1 MSFRGEK
8 SINKNP
14 REQEEY
20 IMSKRVGIVGAGVTP
35 FKGTWTEKT
44 YYELA
49 QMATREA
56 VFNAQIEIK
65 DVDAAF
71 YGIYN
76 DIFERA
82 AIPEHAIHGLL
93 GMQNKFGVRITTGG
107 ATGAYTM
114 SAAHAYLAAGRFKT
128 ALVLGVE
135 KATDCFDFSSMSAT
149 PEVIKSIG
157 WSGDS
162 FFEQPIGWS
171 ASDSYAEVV
180 LGYMDEHPE
189 DLKPEITA
197 QISAQLSQQVKGNKY
212 AQRQFDQVTPEE
224 VMNSRMVVYPFKEL
238 EICVYTEGAAALILA
253 EEESAKA
260 ISRTNGTPIVWITGV
275 GEANEHSF
283 AGKRHKDMS
292 RIMSDYYASHRAY
305 EMAGI
310 KDPRK
315 SVDIIE
321 LHDAFVH
328 QLEISMAEFGFV
340 PLGRADSLIEEGL
353 MTPGGRYSVNP
364 SGGLIYCGH
373 AVGASNIMSAWSA
386 RNELVKKNL
395 KTALVHGTGSTVAQY
410 TACLIFEHE

>member
-1 MSFRGEK
+1 M
-8 SINKNP
+8 P
-14 REQEEY
+14 
-20 IMSKRVGIVGAGVTP
+20 KRVGIVGAGVTP
-35 FKGTWTEKT
+35 FKGTWREKT

-56 VFNAQIEIK
+56 IKDSQIDIQ

-71 YGIYN
+71 YAIYN
-76 DIFERA
+76 DIFERT
-82 AIPEHAIHGLL
+82 AIPEHAIHGLC
-93 GMQNKFGVRITTGG
+93 GMQNKFGIRITTGG

-162 FFEQPIGWS
+162 FFEQGIGWS
-171 ASDSYAEVV
+171 ASDSYAEIV
-180 LGYMDEHPE
+180 LGYMDQYPD
-189 DLKPEITA
+189 DLKPHITA
-197 QISAQLSQQVKGNKY
+197 QISAQLSRQVRDNTY

-224 VMNSRMVVYPFKEL
+224 VLNSRLVVYPFREL

-253 EEESAKA
+253 EEETAKA
-260 ISRTNGTPIVWITGV
+260 ISQSSGKPVVWITGV

-283 AGKRHKDMS
+283 AGKKQKDMT

-310 KDPRK
+310 ESPIG
-315 SVDIIE
+315 SIDIIE

-328 QLEISMAEFGFV
+328 QLEISMAEFGLV
-340 PLGRADSLIEEGL
+340 PLGRADSLIEDGL
-353 MTPGGRYSVNP
+353 MLPGGKYLVNP
-364 SGGLIYCGH
+364 CGGLIYCGH

-386 RNELVKKNL
+386 RNELIKRQL
-395 KTALVHGTGSTVAQY
+395 KSALVHGTGSTIAQY
-410 TACLIFEHE
+410 TACLILEHE

>member
-1 MSFRGEK
+1 
-8 SINKNP
+8 
-14 REQEEY
+14 
-20 IMSKRVGIVGAGVTP
+20 MSKRVGIIGAGVTP
-35 FKGTWTEKT
+35 FKGTWREKT

-56 VFNAQIEIK
+56 IKDAGIEIR

-76 DIFERA
+76 DIFERT

-93 GMQNKFGVRITTGG
+93 GMQNKFGIRITNGG

-180 LGYMDEHPE
+180 LAYMDEYPG
-189 DLKPEITA
+189 DLKPEVTA
-197 QISAQLSQQVKGNKY
+197 RISSLLSEQVRNNNY

-224 VMNSRMVVYPFKEL
+224 VINSRLVVYPFKEL
-238 EICVYTEGAAALILA
+238 EICVYTEGAAALIFA
-253 EEESAKA
+253 EEETAKA
-260 ISRTNGTPIVWITGV
+260 ISENTGNPVVWITGV
-275 GEANEHSF
+275 GEANESSF
-283 AGKRHKDMS
+283 AGKNQKNMS

-305 EMAGI
+305 DMAGI
-310 KDPRK
+310 KDPVK
-315 SVDIIE
+315 SIDIVE

-328 QLEISMAEFGFV
+328 QLEISMAEFGLV
-340 PLGRADSLIEEGL
+340 PLGNADSLIEDGL
-353 MTPGGRYSVNP
+353 MTAGGRYVVNP
-364 SGGLIYCGH
+364 CGGLIYCGH

-386 RNELVKKNL
+386 RNELIKRDL
-395 KTALVHGTGSTVAQY
+395 KTALVHGTGSTIAQY
-410 TACLIFEHE
+410 TACLVLEHE

>member
-1 MSFRGEK
+1 
-8 SINKNP
+8 
-14 REQEEY
+14 
-20 IMSKRVGIVGAGVTP
+20 MSKRVGIVGAGVTP
-35 FKGTWTEKT
+35 FKGTWREKT

-56 VFNAQIEIK
+56 VK
-65 DVDAAF
+65 DARIDVQEVEAAF

-76 DIFERA
+76 DIFQRA
-82 AIPEHAIHGLL
+82 AIPEHAIHGLC
-93 GMQNKFGVRITTGG
+93 GMQNKFGIRITTGG

-114 SAAHAYLAAGRFKT
+114 SAAHAYLAAGRYKT

-135 KATDCFDFSSMSAT
+135 KSTDCFDFSSMSAT

-162 FFEQPIGWS
+162 FFEQGIGWS

-180 LGYMDEHPE
+180 LGYMDENPG

-197 QISAQLSQQVKGNKY
+197 QISSQLSRHVKDNPY

-224 VMNSRMVVYPFKEL
+224 VLNSRLVVYPFREL
-238 EICVYTEGAAALILA
+238 EICVYSEGAAALILA
-253 EEESAKA
+253 EEDTAKA
-260 ISRTNGTPIVWITGV
+260 IAKNNGTPVVWITGL

-283 AGKRHKDMS
+283 VGKNQKDMS

-310 KDPRK
+310 SDPTK
-315 SVDIIE
+315 SIQIVE

-328 QLEISMAEFGFV
+328 QLEISMAEFGLA
-340 PLGRADSLIEEGL
+340 PLGRADALIEEGL
-353 MTPGGRYSVNP
+353 MTPGGRYVVNP
-364 SGGLIYCGH
+364 CGGLIYCGH

-386 RNELVKKNL
+386 RNELIKRNL
-395 KTALVHGTGSTVAQY
+395 RTALVHGTGSTIAQY
-410 TACLIFEHE
+410 TACQIFEHE

>member
-1 MSFRGEK
+1 
-8 SINKNP
+8 
-14 REQEEY
+14 
-20 IMSKRVGIVGAGVTP
+20 MSKRVGIIGAGVTP
-35 FKGTWTEKT
+35 FKGTWREKT

-56 VFNAQIEIK
+56 VKDAQI
-65 DVDAAF
+65 DVQDMDAAF
-71 YGIYN
+71 YAIYN
-76 DIFERA
+76 DIFERT

-93 GMQNKFGVRITTGG
+93 GMQNNFGIRITNGG

-180 LGYMDEHPE
+180 LAYKDEYPD

-197 QISAQLSQQVKGNKY
+197 RISAQLSQQVRGNQY

-224 VMNSRMVVYPFKEL
+224 VLNSRLVAYPFREL
-238 EICVYTEGAAALILA
+238 EICVYSEGAAALIMA
-253 EEESAKA
+253 EEETAKA
-260 ISRTNGTPIVWITGV
+260 ISRNSGKPVVWITGL

-283 AGKRHKDMS
+283 AGKNQKDMS
-292 RIMSDYYASHRAY
+292 RILSDYLASHRAY

-310 KDPRK
+310 EDPTK
-315 SVDIIE
+315 SIQLVE

-328 QLEISMAEFGFV
+328 QLEISMAEFGLA
-340 PLGRADSLIEEGL
+340 PLGRADALIEEDL
-353 MTPGGRYSVNP
+353 MTPGGKYVVNP
-364 SGGLIYCGH
+364 CGGLIYCGH

-386 RNELVKKNL
+386 RNELIDRKL
-395 KTALVHGTGSTVAQY
+395 DTALVHGTGSTVAQY
-410 TACLIFEHE
+410 GVCMILEHE

>member
-1 MSFRGEK
+1 MQAVK
-8 SINKNP
+8 DA
-14 REQEEY
+14 
-20 IMSKRVGIVGAGVTP
+20 GIAI
-35 FKGTWTEKT
+35 
-44 YYELA
+44 
-49 QMATREA
+49 Q
-56 VFNAQIEIK
+56 
-65 DVDAAF
+65 DVDSAF

-76 DIFERA
+76 DIFERT

-93 GMQNKFGVRITTGG
+93 GMQNKFGIRITNGG

-114 SAAHAYLAAGRFKT
+114 SAAHAYIVAGRFKT

-180 LGYMDEHPE
+180 LAYMDENPG
-189 DLKPEITA
+189 DLKPEVTA
-197 QISAQLSQQVKGNKY
+197 KISSLLSEQVRNNKY

-224 VMNSRMVVYPFKEL
+224 VINSRLVVYPFKEL
-238 EICVYTEGAAALILA
+238 EICNTGNPV
-253 EEESAKA
+253 
-260 ISRTNGTPIVWITGV
+260 VWITGV
-275 GEANEHSF
+275 GEANESSF
-283 AGKRHKDMS
+283 AGKNQKNMS

-310 KDPRK
+310 ADPTE
-315 SVDIIE
+315 SIDIVE

-328 QLEISMAEFGFV
+328 QLEISMAEFGLV
-340 PLGRADSLIEEGL
+340 PLGNADSLIEDGL
-353 MTPGGRYSVNP
+353 ITAGGKYLVNP
-364 SGGLIYCGH
+364 CGGLIYCGH

-386 RNELVKKNL
+386 RNELIKRDL
-395 KTALVHGTGSTVAQY
+395 KTALVHGTGSTIAQY
-410 TACLIFEHE
+410 TACMVLEHE

>member
-1 MSFRGEK
+1 MSRK
-8 SINKNP
+8 
-14 REQEEY
+14 
-20 IMSKRVGIVGAGVTP
+20 VGIVGAAVTP
-35 FKGTWTEKT
+35 FKATWREKT

-56 VFNAQIEIK
+56 VKDAGIPIQ

-82 AIPEHAIHGLL
+82 AIPEHAIHGLV
-93 GMQNKFGVRITTGG
+93 GMQNKFGIRITTGG
-107 ATGAYTM
+107 ATGAYTI

-135 KATDCFDFSSMSAT
+135 KCTDCFDFSSMSAT

-180 LGYMDEHPE
+180 LAYMDEHPG

-197 QISAQLSQQVKGNKY
+197 QISSLLSEHVKDNPY

-224 VMNSRMVVYPFKEL
+224 VMNSRLVVYPFREL

-253 EEESAKA
+253 EEDTAKA
-260 ISRTNGTPIVWITGV
+260 ISKTNGTPIVWITGL

-283 AGKRHKDMS
+283 AGKNHKDMS
-292 RIMSDYYASHRAY
+292 RIMSDYYASRRAY

-310 KDPRK
+310 SDPTEAIGI
-315 SVDIIE
+315 VE

-328 QLEISMAEFGFV
+328 QLEISMAEFGLV
-340 PLGRADSLIEEGL
+340 PLGRADSLIEDGL
-353 MTPGGRYSVNP
+353 MLDGGKYLVNRC
-364 SGGLIYCGH
+364 GGLIYCGH

-386 RNELVKKNL
+386 RKELLKKGQRHSPGARNRQHGG
-395 KTALVHGTGSTVAQY
+395 AVHMLHDFGA
-410 TACLIFEHE
+410 

>member
-1 MSFRGEK
+1 MSRK
-8 SINKNP
+8 
-14 REQEEY
+14 
-20 IMSKRVGIVGAGVTP
+20 VGIVGAAVTP
-35 FKGTWTEKT
+35 FKATWREKT

-56 VFNAQIEIK
+56 VKDAGIPVQEI
-65 DVDAAF
+65 DAAF

-82 AIPEHAIHGLL
+82 AIPEHAIHGLV
-93 GMQNKFGVRITTGG
+93 GMQNKFGIRITTGG
-107 ATGAYTM
+107 ATGAYTI

-135 KATDCFDFSSMSAT
+135 KCTDCFDFSSMSAT

-180 LGYMDEHPE
+180 LAYMDEHPG

-197 QISAQLSQQVKGNKY
+197 RISSLLSEHVKDNPY

-224 VMNSRMVVYPFKEL
+224 VMNSRLIVYPFREL
-238 EICVYTEGAAALILA
+238 EICVYSEGAAALILA
-253 EEESAKA
+253 EEDTAKA
-260 ISRTNGTPIVWITGV
+260 ISKANGTPIIWITGL

-283 AGKRHKDMS
+283 AGKNHKDMS
-292 RIMSDYYASHRAY
+292 RIMSDYYASRRAY

-310 KDPRK
+310 SDPTE
-315 SVDIIE
+315 SIGIVE

-328 QLEISMAEFGFV
+328 QLEISMAEFGLV

-353 MTPGGRYSVNP
+353 MLDGGKYLVNRC
-364 SGGLIYCGH
+364 GGLIYCGH

-386 RNELVKKNL
+386 RKELLKKRRGI
-395 KTALVHGTGSTVAQY
+395 ALVHGTGSTVAQF
-410 TACLIFEHE
+410 TCCMILEHE

>member
-1 MSFRGEK
+1 MSR
-8 SINKNP
+8 
-14 REQEEY
+14 
-20 IMSKRVGIVGAGVTP
+20 RVGIVGAGVTP
-35 FKGTWTEKT
+35 FKGSWKEKT

-56 VFNAQIEIK
+56 VKDAQIPVQ
-65 DVDAAF
+65 DLDAAF

-76 DIFERA
+76 DIFERT
-82 AIPEHAIHGLL
+82 AIPEHAIHGLC
-93 GMQNKFGVRITTGG
+93 GMQNKFGIRITTGG

-180 LGYMDEHPE
+180 LAYMDEHPN
-189 DLKPEITA
+189 DLKPHITA
-197 QISAQLSQQVKGNKY
+197 KISAQLSEQVRSNRY

-224 VMNSRMVVYPFKEL
+224 VLNSRLVVYPFREL
-238 EICVYTEGAAALILA
+238 EICVYSEGAAALIMA
-253 EEESAKA
+253 EEETALA
-260 ISRTNGTPIVWITGV
+260 ISKNTGNPVVWITGL

-283 AGKRHKDMS
+283 AGKNQKIMS
-292 RIMSDYYASHRAY
+292 RIMSDYYAAQRAY

-310 KDPRK
+310 ADPK
-315 SVDIIE
+315 QSIQIVE

-328 QLEISMAEFGFV
+328 QLEITMAEFGLV
-340 PLGRADSLIEEGL
+340 PLGQADSLIEDGL
-353 MTPGGRYSVNP
+353 MTPGGKYLVNP
-364 SGGLIYCGH
+364 CGGLIYCGH

-386 RNELVKKNL
+386 RTELVKRKLN
-395 KTALVHGTGSTVAQY
+395 TALVHGTGSTIAQY
-410 TACLIFEHE
+410 TACMILERE

>member
-1 MSFRGEK
+1 M
-8 SINKNP
+8 P
-14 REQEEY
+14 
-20 IMSKRVGIVGAGVTP
+20 KRVGIVGAAVTP
-35 FKGTWTEKT
+35 FKGRWVEKT

-56 VFNAQIEIK
+56 VQDAQIPIQ
-65 DVDAAF
+65 DVDAGF

-82 AIPEHAIHGLL
+82 AIPEHAIHGLC
-93 GMQNKFGVRITTGG
+93 GMQNKFGIRISTGG

-135 KATDCFDFSSMSAT
+135 KSTDCFDFSSMSAT

-180 LGYMDEHPE
+180 LAYMDEYPG
-189 DLKPEITA
+189 DLKPQITA
-197 QISAQLSQQVKGNKY
+197 QISAQLSEQVRNNKY
-212 AQRQFDQVTPEE
+212 AQRQFDQVTPQE
-224 VMNSRMVVYPFKEL
+224 VLHSRLVVYPFREL
-238 EICVYTEGAAALILA
+238 EICVYSEGAAALIMA
-253 EEESAKA
+253 EEETARA
-260 ISRTNGTPIVWITGV
+260 ISKNTGKPVVWITGV

-283 AGKRHKDMS
+283 AGKNQKIMS

-310 KDPRK
+310 VDPRE
-315 SVDIIE
+315 SIQIIE

-328 QLEISMAEFGFV
+328 QLEITMAEFGFV
-340 PLGRADSLIEEGL
+340 PLGRADALIEDGL
-353 MTPGGRYSVNP
+353 MIPGGKYLVNLC
-364 SGGLIYCGH
+364 GGLIYCGH

-386 RNELVKKNL
+386 RNELIRRGL
-395 KTALVHGTGSTVAQY
+395 STALVHGTGSTVAQY
-410 TACLIFEHE
+410 TACLILEHE

>member
-1 MSFRGEK
+1 MSRK
-8 SINKNP
+8 
-14 REQEEY
+14 
-20 IMSKRVGIVGAGVTP
+20 VGIVGAAVTP
-35 FKGTWTEKT
+35 FKATWREKT

-56 VFNAQIEIK
+56 VKDAGIPIQ

-82 AIPEHAIHGLL
+82 AIPEHAIHGLV
-93 GMQNKFGVRITTGG
+93 GMQNKFGIRISTGG
-107 ATGAYTM
+107 ATGAYTI

-135 KATDCFDFSSMSAT
+135 KCTDCFDFSSMSAT

-180 LGYMDEHPE
+180 LAYMDEHPG
-189 DLKPEITA
+189 DLKPGVTA
-197 QISAQLSQQVKGNKY
+197 QISSLLSEHVKDNPF

-224 VMNSRMVVYPFKEL
+224 VMNSRLVVYPFREL
-238 EICVYTEGAAALILA
+238 EICVYSEGAAALILA
-253 EEESAKA
+253 EEETAKE
-260 ISRTNGTPIVWITGV
+260 ISKNNGTPIIWLNGL

-283 AGKRHKDMS
+283 AGKNQKDMS
-292 RIMSDYYASHRAY
+292 RIMSDYYASRRAY

-310 KDPRK
+310 SNPTEAIEI
-315 SVDIIE
+315 VE

-328 QLEISMAEFGFV
+328 QLEISMAEFGLV
-340 PLGRADSLIEEGL
+340 PLGRADALIEEGL
-353 MTPGGRYSVNP
+353 MLDGGKYLVNRC
-364 SGGLIYCGH
+364 GGLIYCGH

-386 RNELVKKNL
+386 RKELHKKGRG
-395 KTALVHGTGSTVAQY
+395 TALVHGTGSTVAQF
-410 TACLIFEHE
+410 TCCMILEHE

>member
-1 MSFRGEK
+1 
-8 SINKNP
+8 
-14 REQEEY
+14 
-20 IMSKRVGIVGAGVTP
+20 MSKRVGIVGAGVTP
-35 FKGTWTEKT
+35 FKGTWREKT

-56 VFNAQIEIK
+56 VRDAQIDIQE
-65 DVDAAF
+65 VEAAF

-82 AIPEHAIHGLL
+82 AIPEHAIHGLC
-93 GMQNKFGVRITTGG
+93 GMQNKFGIRITTGG

-114 SAAHAYLAAGRFKT
+114 SAAHAYLAAGRYKT

-135 KATDCFDFSSMSAT
+135 KSTDCFDFSSMSAT

-162 FFEQPIGWS
+162 FFEQGIGWS

-180 LGYMDEHPE
+180 LGYMDENPG

-197 QISAQLSQQVKGNKY
+197 QISSQLSRHVKDNPY

-224 VMNSRMVVYPFKEL
+224 VLNSRLVVYPFREL
-238 EICVYTEGAAALILA
+238 EICVYSEGAAALILA
-253 EEESAKA
+253 EEDTAKA
-260 ISRTNGTPIVWITGV
+260 IAKNNGTPVVWITGL

-283 AGKRHKDMS
+283 VGKNQKDMS

-310 KDPRK
+310 SDPTK
-315 SVDIIE
+315 SIQIVE

-328 QLEISMAEFGFV
+328 QLEISMAEFGLA
-340 PLGRADSLIEEGL
+340 PLGRADALIEEGL
-353 MTPGGRYSVNP
+353 MTPGGRYVVNP
-364 SGGLIYCGH
+364 CGGLIYCGH

-386 RNELVKKNL
+386 RNELIKRNL
-395 KTALVHGTGSTVAQY
+395 RTALVHGTGSTIAQY
-410 TACLIFEHE
+410 TACQIFEHE

>member
-1 MSFRGEK
+1 MA
-8 SINKNP
+8 
-14 REQEEY
+14 
-20 IMSKRVGIVGAGVTP
+20 KRVGIVGAGVTP
-35 FKGTWTEKT
+35 FKGTWREKT

-56 VFNAQIEIK
+56 VKDAQMNIQ
-65 DVDAAF
+65 DVDAVF

-76 DIFERA
+76 DIFERT
-82 AIPEHAIHGLL
+82 AIPEHAIHGLC
-93 GMQNKFGVRITTGG
+93 GMQNKFGIRITTGG

-162 FFEQPIGWS
+162 FFEQGIGWT

-180 LGYMDEHPE
+180 LAYMDEYPG

-197 QISAQLSQQVKGNKY
+197 EISALLSQQVRGNKY

-224 VMNSRMVVYPFKEL
+224 VMNSRLVVYPFKEL
-238 EICVYTEGAAALILA
+238 EICVYTEGASALILA
-253 EEESAKA
+253 EEETAKA
-260 ISRTNGTPIVWITGV
+260 IAKNTGAPVVWITGV

-283 AGKRHKDMS
+283 AGKNQKNMS

-310 KDPRK
+310 KDPK
-315 SVDIIE
+315 ESIDIIE

-328 QLEISMAEFGFV
+328 QLEISMAEFGLV
-340 PLGRADSLIEEGL
+340 PLGRADSLIEDKL
-353 MTPGGRYSVNP
+353 MTPGGKYLVNP
-364 SGGLIYCGH
+364 CGGLIYCGH

-386 RNELVKKNL
+386 RTELIKRKL
-395 KTALVHGTGSTVAQY
+395 KTALIHGTGSTIAQY
-410 TACLIFEHE
+410 TACLVFEHE

>member
-1 MSFRGEK
+1 
-8 SINKNP
+8 
-14 REQEEY
+14 
-20 IMSKRVGIVGAGVTP
+20 MSKRVGIVGAAVTP
-35 FKGTWTEKT
+35 FKATWREKT

-56 VFNAQIEIK
+56 VKDANMDIK

-93 GMQNKFGVRITTGG
+93 GMQNKFGIRITTGG

-162 FFEQPIGWS
+162 FFEQGIGWT

-180 LGYMDEHPE
+180 LGYMDEYPG

-197 QISAQLSQQVKGNKY
+197 EISALLSQQVKPNKY

-224 VMNSRMVVYPFKEL
+224 VLNSRMVAYPFKEL
-238 EICVYTEGAAALILA
+238 EICVYTEGAAALIIA
-253 EEESAKA
+253 EEETAKA
-260 ISRTNGTPIVWITGV
+260 ISKNNGTPVVWITGV
-275 GEANEHSF
+275 GESNEHSY
-283 AGKRHKDMS
+283 AGKNQKDMS
-292 RIMSDYYASHRAY
+292 RIMSDHLASHRAY

-310 KDPRK
+310 TDPK
-315 SVDIIE
+315 ESIDIIE

-328 QLEISMAEFGFV
+328 QLEITMAEFGFV
-340 PLGRADSLIEEGL
+340 PLGKADSLIEDGL
-353 MTPGGRYSVNP
+353 MTPGGKYLVNP
-364 SGGLIYCGH
+364 CGGLIYCGH

-386 RNELVKKNL
+386 RNELIKRNM
-395 KTALVHGTGSTVAQY
+395 KTAMVHGTGSTVAQF
-410 TACLIFEHE
+410 TSCLIFENE

>member
-1 MSFRGEK
+1 
-8 SINKNP
+8 
-14 REQEEY
+14 
-20 IMSKRVGIVGAGVTP
+20 MSKRVGIVGAGVTP
-35 FKGTWTEKT
+35 FKGTWREKT

-49 QMATREA
+49 QWATREA
-56 VFNAQIEIK
+56 VKDAHIDIK
-65 DVDAAF
+65 DVEAAF

-76 DIFERA
+76 DIFERT
-82 AIPEHAIHGLL
+82 AIPEHPLHGIC
-93 GMQNKFGVRITTGG
+93 GMQNKFGIRITCGG

-114 SAAHAYLAAGRFKT
+114 SAAHAYLAAGRYKT

-180 LGYMDEHPE
+180 LAYMDEHPG

-197 QISAQLSQQVKGNKY
+197 GISAQLSQQVKGNKF

-224 VMNSRMVVYPFKEL
+224 VINSRLVVYPFKEL
-238 EICVYTEGAAALILA
+238 EICVYSEGAAALILA
-253 EEESAKA
+253 EEETAKA
-260 ISRTNGTPIVWITGV
+260 ISGNNGTPVIWITGV
-275 GEANEHSF
+275 GESNEHSF
-283 AGKRHKDMS
+283 AGKNQKIMS
-292 RIMSDYYASHRAY
+292 RIMSDYYGSHRAY

-310 KDPRK
+310 TDPQK
-315 SVDIIE
+315 AIEIVE

-328 QLEISMAEFGFV
+328 QLEISMAEFGLV
-340 PLGRADSLIEEGL
+340 PLGRADSLIEDGL
-353 MTPGGRYSVNP
+353 MTPGGKYVVNP
-364 SGGLIYCGH
+364 CGGLIYCGH

-386 RNELVKKNL
+386 RNELIKRNL

-410 TACLIFEHE
+410 TCCFVFEHA

>member
-1 MSFRGEK
+1 MA
-8 SINKNP
+8 NK
-14 REQEEY
+14 
-20 IMSKRVGIVGAGVTP
+20 VGIVGAAVTP
-35 FKGTWTEKT
+35 FKAKWNEKT

-49 QMATREA
+49 QMALREA
-56 VFNAQIEIK
+56 VK
-65 DVDAAF
+65 DASISINDAEAIF

-76 DIFERA
+76 DIFERT

-93 GMQNKFGVRITTGG
+93 GMQNKFGIRITNGG

-180 LGYMDEHPE
+180 LAYKDEHPE

-197 QISAQLSQQVKGNKY
+197 QISAQLSQQVRDNEH
-212 AQRQFDQVTPEE
+212 AQRQFDQVTAEE
-224 VMNSRMVVYPFKEL
+224 VLNSRLVVYPFREL
-238 EICVYTEGAAALILA
+238 EICVYSEGAAALIMA
-253 EEESAKA
+253 EEDTARA
-260 ISRTNGTPIVWITGV
+260 ISKNTGTPVVWITGM
-275 GEANEHSF
+275 GESNEHSF
-283 AGKRHKDMS
+283 AGKNQKVMS
-292 RIMSDYYASHRAY
+292 RIMSDHDASHRAY
-305 EMAGI
+305 GMAGI
-310 KDPRK
+310 EDPTK
-315 SVDIIE
+315 SIQIVE

-328 QLEISMAEFGFV
+328 QLEISMAEFGLA
-340 PLGRADSLIEEGL
+340 PLGNADSLIEENL
-353 MTPGGRYSVNP
+353 MTPGGKYLVNP
-364 SGGLIYCGH
+364 CGGLIYCGH

-386 RNELVKKNL
+386 RNELIKRNL
-395 KTALVHGTGSTVAQY
+395 ETALVHGTGSTIAQY
-410 TACLIFEHE
+410 TACMILEHE

>member
-1 MSFRGEK
+1 MSR
-8 SINKNP
+8 
-14 REQEEY
+14 
-20 IMSKRVGIVGAGVTP
+20 RVGIVGAGVTP
-35 FKGTWTEKT
+35 FKGSWKEKT

-56 VFNAQIEIK
+56 VKDAQIPIQ

-76 DIFERA
+76 DIFERT
-82 AIPEHAIHGLL
+82 AIPEHAIHGLC
-93 GMQNKFGVRITTGG
+93 GMQNKFGIRITTGG

-162 FFEQPIGWS
+162 FFEQPIGWA

-180 LGYMDEHPE
+180 LAYMDEHPG
-189 DLKPEITA
+189 DLKPHITA
-197 QISAQLSQQVKGNKY
+197 KISAQLSEQVRNNGY

-224 VMNSRMVVYPFKEL
+224 VMNSRLIVYPFREL
-238 EICVYTEGAAALILA
+238 EICVYSEGAAALIMA
-253 EEESAKA
+253 EEETALA
-260 ISRTNGTPIVWITGV
+260 ISRNTGKPVVWITGL

-283 AGKRHKDMS
+283 AGRNQKIMS
-292 RIMSDYYASHRAY
+292 RIMSDYYASRRAY
-305 EMAGI
+305 DMAGI
-310 KDPRK
+310 DDPKK
-315 SVDIIE
+315 SIQIVE

-328 QLEISMAEFGFV
+328 QLEITMAEFGLV
-340 PLGRADSLIEEGL
+340 PLGQADSLIEDGL
-353 MTPGGRYSVNP
+353 MTPGGKYVVNP
-364 SGGLIYCGH
+364 CGGLIYCGH

-386 RNELVKKNL
+386 RNELFKRNL
-395 KTALVHGTGSTVAQY
+395 DTALVHGTGSTVAQY
-410 TACLIFEHE
+410 TACMVFERE